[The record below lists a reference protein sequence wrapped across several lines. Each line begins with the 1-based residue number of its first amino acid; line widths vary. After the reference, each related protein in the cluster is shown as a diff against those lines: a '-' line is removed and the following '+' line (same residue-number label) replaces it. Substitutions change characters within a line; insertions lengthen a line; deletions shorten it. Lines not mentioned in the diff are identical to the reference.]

1 MEIQY
6 HEVPKEY
13 LEHCE
18 RPEVDMRGKTNSDLI
33 EYLKEYDNTVARCND
48 KLDAIKPLVKSP
60 E

>member
-1 MEIQY
+1 MEY
-6 HEVPKEY
+6 HEVPEEY
-13 LEHCE
+13 LEHCD
-18 RPEVDMRGKTNSDLI
+18 RPEVDMRDKTNSDLI